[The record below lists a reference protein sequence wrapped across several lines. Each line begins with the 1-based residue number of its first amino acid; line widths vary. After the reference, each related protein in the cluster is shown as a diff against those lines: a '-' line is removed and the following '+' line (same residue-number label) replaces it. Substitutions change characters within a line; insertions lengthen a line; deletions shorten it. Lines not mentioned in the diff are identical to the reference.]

1 MKVKKLITLNL
12 IILLGILIFV
22 EGFSFFIYKHRVAQ
36 FFQETNRSENVDKI
50 VHYYKPL
57 LLDFDENE
65 GYFRVYKPVKN
76 DKNKRPIA
84 CVGCSYMRG
93 TGLEND
99 EDCLPALISKKTNRI
114 VHKMAVQGSG
124 ATFILEGFKT
134 GYYKKNL
141 PSDIEYFL
149 YLYIDYHLDRL
160 YNFQSDSIYTEIN
173 PRYKLKDGKVVRIK
187 DSCFNIFYS
196 SFFVKLIQEKIR
208 NIRAVE
214 EYKDFHLFL
223 PIMKEIIKEQK
234 EQFPNAKFVI
244 IDYPTYPQK
253 APMPAFVKKKLEKYG
268 FLVLEVT
275 DIVGDKSILDEEYR
289 QKDKEHPSAKA
300 WHKIAPNL
308 VKILKL

>member
-1 MKVKKLITLNL
+1 MKAAKLITLNL
-12 IILLGILIFV
+12 IILFGILILV
-22 EGFSFFIYKHRVAQ
+22 EGFSFFIYKYRVAYN
-36 FFQETNRSENVDKI
+36 FQKTHRSENVDKI
-50 VHYYKPL
+50 VRYYKPIFL
-57 LLDFDENE
+57 GFDENE
-65 GYFRVYKPVKN
+65 RYFRVYEPAKN
-76 DKNKRPIA
+76 NKNKRPIA
-84 CVGCSYMRG
+84 CLGCSFMRG
-93 TGLEND
+93 IGLAND

-114 VHKMAVQGSG
+114 VHKMAVQGSSP
-124 ATFILEGFKT
+124 TFILEGFKT
-134 GYYKKNL
+134 GYYEENL

-149 YLYIDYHLDRL
+149 YLYIDYHLNRL
-160 YNFQSDSIYTEIN
+160 YNFQSDSIYSEIN
-173 PRYKLKDGKVVRIK
+173 PRYKLKGDKVVRIK
-187 DSCFNIFYS
+187 NSCFNIFYS

-208 NIRAVE
+208 DIRAVD

-253 APMPAFVKKKLEKYG
+253 APMPASVKEELEKYG

-289 QKDKEHPSAKA
+289 QEDKDHPSAKA

>member
-57 LLDFDENE
+57 LLGFDENE
-65 GYFRVYKPVKN
+65 RYFRVYEPVKN

-93 TGLEND
+93 TGLKND

-134 GYYKKNL
+134 GYYKKTCRATL
-141 PSDIEYFL
+141 
-149 YLYIDYHLDRL
+149 
-160 YNFQSDSIYTEIN
+160 
-173 PRYKLKDGKVVRIK
+173 
-187 DSCFNIFYS
+187 NIFCI
-196 SFFVKLIQEKIR
+196 FI
-208 NIRAVE
+208 
-214 EYKDFHLFL
+214 
-223 PIMKEIIKEQK
+223 
-234 EQFPNAKFVI
+234 
-244 IDYPTYPQK
+244 
-253 APMPAFVKKKLEKYG
+253 
-268 FLVLEVT
+268 
-275 DIVGDKSILDEEYR
+275 
-289 QKDKEHPSAKA
+289 
-300 WHKIAPNL
+300 
-308 VKILKL
+308 